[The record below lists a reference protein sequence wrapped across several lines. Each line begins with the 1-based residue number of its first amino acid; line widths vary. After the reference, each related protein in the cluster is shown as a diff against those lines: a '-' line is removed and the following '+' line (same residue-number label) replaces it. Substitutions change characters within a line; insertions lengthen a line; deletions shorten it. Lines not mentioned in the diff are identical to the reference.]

1 MKIKSQIC
9 MVLSLDKCIGCH
21 TCSVTCK
28 NVWTSRQGVEY
39 TWFNN
44 VETKPGPGYPTDWEN
59 QDKYQGGWIKKGDKL
74 KLKQGSK
81 FMELSM
87 IFANPNMPSIDD
99 YYEPYTFNY
108 STLQTSG
115 KLKTP
120 PTARPYSILTGKR
133 MEKINKGP
141 NWEDNLGGT
150 FADRASDPNLSGL
163 DLKDFES
170 FEKSFMY
177 YLPRL
182 CEHCLNP
189 ACVAACPSGA
199 IYKRDEDGIVL
210 IDEDK
215 CRGWRE
221 CVSACPY
228 KKSYFNWV
236 RKRSEKCT
244 FCFPRIEDGK
254 PTVCSESCVGRIRY
268 IGVML
273 YDEERIKEYASEND
287 PAKLY
292 ETQLNIFLDP
302 HDENVCKEA
311 LKQGIPYQFIE
322 AAKASP
328 VYKMMKE
335 WKIAFPLHPE
345 FRTLPMVWYIP
356 PLSPVVYEMEN
367 KVDAPELTAVEEMR
381 IPIKYIANMLCAGNE
396 EPILSAMKK
405 LVGMRN
411 LMRNKFVGNEVIADS
426 VYEDLGLTALQIDE
440 MYRYLA
446 LAPYEERFVIPSV
459 RTDHFPDTF
468 TTRSESGFEKPH
480 GKERS
485 KNLMGGL

>member
-44 VETKPGPGYPTDWEN
+44 VETKPGQGYPSNWEN
-59 QDKYQGGWIKKGDKL
+59 QQHYKGGWERTKRGIRL
-74 KLKQGSK
+74 RQGSRIK
-81 FMELSM
+81 VLSS
-87 IFANPNMPSIDD
+87 IFANPYMPSIDD
-99 YYEPYTFNY
+99 YYEPFTFNY
-108 STLQTSG
+108 SILQSSA
-115 KLKTP
+115 KFKTP
-120 PTARPYSILTGKR
+120 PTARPFSILTGKR
-133 MEKINKGP
+133 MEKIEKGP

-150 FADRASDPNLSGL
+150 FSTRSSDKNLDGI
-163 DLKDFES
+163 DTKDFEA
-170 FEKSFMY
+170 FERSFMY

-210 IDEDK
+210 IDEEK

-244 FCFPRIEDGK
+244 FCFPRIENGK
-254 PTVCSESCVGRIRY
+254 PTICSESCVGRIRY

-273 YDEERIKEYASEND
+273 YDEERIKEYASTED
-287 PAKLY
+287 PEKLY
-292 ETQLNIFLDP
+292 EAQMNIFLDP
-302 HDENVCKEA
+302 HDEAVCREA
-311 LKQGIPYQFIE
+311 LAQGIPHSFIE
-322 AAKASP
+322 AAKQSP

-356 PLSPVVYEMEN
+356 PLSPVVYEMEQQE
-367 KVDAPELTAVEEMR
+367 ASQELTSVEEMR

-396 EPILSAMKK
+396 KPVKEAMLK
-405 LVGMRN
+405 LVAMRN
-411 LMRNKFVGNEVIADS
+411 RMRSRLVDNNTDDSMYEKVGLS
-426 VYEDLGLTALQIDE
+426 SMQFDE

-446 LAPYEERFVIPSV
+446 LAPYEERFVIPTM
-459 RTDHFPDTF
+459 RTDHLHDTF
-468 TTRSESGFEKPH
+468 AVRSESGFDHPH